1 MAGGGVWFSG
11 ATEALRSFA
20 ERTRIPVLA
29 NGKGRACLP
38 EDHPLSGGGFMS
50 LAAVRQSGGPDVV
63 LMLGAR
69 LGLFTGGAQGSL
81 IPESA
86 HLIQVDI
93 EGEEIGRN
101 REVQTGVVADCAAT
115 LRALSEAAK
124 ARTWTDR
131 TAWTRRP
138 TRDTRR
144 AWRHCSP
151 GPRPPRRPS
160 TRTASR
166 ATSRPSWIAPTTSSS
181 ATAARR
187 HSGLRWRLPSA
198 DLVSGSHTAT
208 SAALERACHSLWR
221 RRLPIRKHAC
231 SV

>member
-1 MAGGGVWFSG
+1 M
-11 ATEALRSFA
+11 
-20 ERTRIPVLA
+20 LA

-69 LGLFTGGAQGSL
+69 LGLFTGGAQSSL
-81 IPESA
+81 IPASA

-115 LRALSEAAK
+115 LRALSECRERTHLAAT
-124 ARTWTDR
+124 ARRGPDALRATR
-131 TAWTRRP
+131 TGHGCVVRRS
-138 TRDTRR
+138 RVRR
-144 AWRHCSP
+144 
-151 GPRPPRRPS
+151 RRPS

-166 ATSRPSWIAPTTSSS
+166 ATSQPSWIAPSDVLVGDGGE
-181 ATAARR
+181 TAFWLEMASTVRAPGQWLSHGYLGCLGTGPAIRDRGADCPPASARR
-187 HSGLRWRLPSA
+187 
-198 DLVSGSHTAT
+198 
-208 SAALERACHSLWR
+208 
-221 RRLPIRKHAC
+221 